1 MNLESTKGWLY
12 VIADFSVGEAVIEAV
27 LRAGKALLA
36 SAMRSSISLA
46 PRTPL
51 AISAA

>member
-27 LRAGKALLA
+27 LRAGIEFIQLREKEIS
-36 SAMRSSISLA
+36 SAEYLRQWLY
-46 PRTPL
+46 P
-51 AISAA
+51 